1 MINGVWDTVW
11 VNSTVRSSASGME
24 QAFWI
29 VARPNIVISLTIPAR
44 ASSVIAFT
52 TIDSR
57 PPFCPL

>member
-29 VARPNIVISLTIPAR
+29 VARHPCQGFKRYRLYNN
-44 ASSVIAFT
+44 
-52 TIDSR
+52 
-57 PPFCPL
+57 